1 MRSVMGKQR
10 QSEKSRYLV
19 TGQYVAL
26 SIKYNC
32 ALLIYF
38 CTGQQ
43 LTMNL
48 VNSQSAKHFL
58 VFWGCSCVP
67 WFSGVPWCSGVLVF
81 RGVPVFHGVPVFQCS
96 VVFRCFGVP
105 GFSTCRSMLLPC

>member
-10 QSEKSRYLV
+10 QSEKSQYLV

-32 ALLIYF
+32 ALQIYF
-38 CTGQQ
+38 CTEQQ
-43 LTMNL
+43 LTTNL
-48 VNSQSAKHFL
+48 VNLQSAKHFS

-67 WFSGVPWCSGVLVF
+67 WFSCVPWCPGVLVF
-81 RGVPVFHGVPVFQCS
+81 RGVPVFWCSMVF
-96 VVFRCFGVP
+96 
-105 GFSTCRSMLLPC
+105 